1 MFFYTGQSYAIFCFF
16 VFGRINFSVWLCEKC
31 WLAVWKLRLARVVSF
46 AVAVVCAVAVAVV
59 CAVVVVVRTVAEDVC
74 TDAVAG
80 RSILP
85 CR

>member
-16 VFGRINFSVWLCEKC
+16 VFGRINFSVWLCEKF
-31 WLAVWKLRLARVVSF
+31 WLAVWKVRLARVVSF
-46 AVAVVCAVAVAVV
+46 AVAVVCAV
-59 CAVVVVVRTVAEDVC
+59 VVVVRTVDEDVC